1 MRLGWLSGGR
11 SLLRFLLFAV
21 AGRVKGA
28 AAGGP
33 ATVGAEV
40 QSAVPSYKVPA
51 IRHKTTIVEVLIA
64 GSAAMGRAV
73 TASVRCFCS
82 SLRTPQLRSA
92 DNWRWANYWLRTN
105 DLRSKARM
113 AVSMLVSSVLSL
125 RTPQLRIVDNQ
136 AGTNYWSAPTKFEPG
151 CLGRWAVSS
160 YKGPAIRRK
169 TAIVGGCGQ
178 ILGVHLGDFVSLLCT
193 QCLSVFG
200 DGGVAVAECRLQS
213 SVNVEVDV
221 GVNIVAHLLHRH
233 R

>member
-1 MRLGWLSGGR
+1 MSVGKLHACNSKVSTFFMRLGWLSGGR

-136 AGTNYWSAPTKFEPG
+136 AGTNCWSAPTKFEPG

-169 TAIVGGCGQ
+169 TAIVEDLIAG
-178 ILGVHLGDFVSLLCT
+178 S
-193 QCLSVFG
+193 
-200 DGGVAVAECRLQS
+200 AVMGRT
-213 SVNVEVDV
+213 
-221 GVNIVAHLLHRH
+221 R
-233 R
+233 

>member
-1 MRLGWLSGGR
+1 MRQPSRWSQRRRRVACHQTTGRDVWLQPSCR
-11 SLLRFLLFAV
+11 
-21 AGRVKGA
+21 
-28 AAGGP
+28 P
-33 ATVGAEV
+33 WPPTVGDHIRL
-40 QSAVPSYKVPA
+40 QPSRRPHGQTTQPKTSQPHQRGYQMENLRASEYLPA
-51 IRHKTTIVEVLIA
+51 PNTPTFCPRSQTTIVEVLIA

-169 TAIVGGCGQ
+169 TAIVEDLIAG
-178 ILGVHLGDFVSLLCT
+178 S
-193 QCLSVFG
+193 
-200 DGGVAVAECRLQS
+200 AVMGRT
-213 SVNVEVDV
+213 
-221 GVNIVAHLLHRH
+221 R
-233 R
+233 